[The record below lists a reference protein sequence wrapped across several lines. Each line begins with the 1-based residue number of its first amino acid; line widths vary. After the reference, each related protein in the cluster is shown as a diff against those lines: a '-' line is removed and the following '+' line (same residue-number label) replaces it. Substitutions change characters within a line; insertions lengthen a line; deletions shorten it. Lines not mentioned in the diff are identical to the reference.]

1 MSGKTTK
8 IEKAAARM
16 RKLEEQRRRA
26 AEQQRKQQA
35 EVEQLCGQALID
47 AATGGSDYGDFATRT
62 VAELAA
68 HLGIIDPIDEDGGDG
83 RDGDA
88 DDGRDDGGTYV
99 PEVDYDGAP
108 VTEY

>member
-1 MSGKTTK
+1 MPPPAVVTTT
-8 IEKAAARM
+8 I
-16 RKLEEQRRRA
+16 
-26 AEQQRKQQA
+26 
-35 EVEQLCGQALID
+35 
-47 AATGGSDYGDFATRT
+47 SRT